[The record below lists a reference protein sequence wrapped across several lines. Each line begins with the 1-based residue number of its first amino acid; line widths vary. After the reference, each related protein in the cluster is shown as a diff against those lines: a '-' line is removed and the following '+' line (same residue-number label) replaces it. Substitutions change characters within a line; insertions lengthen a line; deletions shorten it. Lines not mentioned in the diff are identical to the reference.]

1 MSSQYSSRGKGK
13 SASPMRKVYL
23 TAAVLLLAV
32 YVTSMLTAAP
42 LAKYATNVTG
52 SDTIQVA
59 KFGVETTA
67 GENTSLELNTT
78 STEATY
84 TFSVSNAKDGTLI
97 NEVTTDYDVV
107 VTLPQKIDNVDLTLK
122 NGETSVE
129 GTTSS
134 DGKTYTFENAGRFE
148 PATATTQTLTLT
160 FTLDDE
166 PTDTVTYSDIKI
178 DVNAVQVN

>member
-13 SASPMRKVYL
+13 TASPMRKIYL

-32 YVTSMLTAAP
+32 YITSMLTAAP

-52 SDTIQVA
+52 NDTMQVA
-59 KFGVETTA
+59 KFGVEITA

-78 STEATY
+78 STKATY

-107 VTLPQKIDNVDLTLK
+107 VTLPKKIDNVDLTLK
-122 NGETSVE
+122 NGETSVT
-129 GTTSS
+129 GTLSE
-134 DGKTYTFENAGRFE
+134 DGKTYTFANAGRLV
-148 PATATTQTLTLT
+148 PATATQTLTLT
-160 FTLDDE
+160 FTLNSK
-166 PTDTVTYSDIKI
+166 PTDTVTYDNIKI

>member
-42 LAKYATNVTG
+42 LAKYVSKATGKDV
-52 SDTIQVA
+52 IEVA
-59 KFGVETTA
+59 QFGVETTA
-67 GENTSLELNTT
+67 GEDTALSLVGIND
-78 STEATY
+78 EATY

-107 VTLPQKIDNVDLTLK
+107 VTLPQKIDNVGLTLK
-122 NGETSVE
+122 NGETSVT
-129 GTTSS
+129 GTPSE
-134 DGKTYTFENAGRFE
+134 DGKTYTFANAGRLE

-160 FTLDDE
+160 FTLNSA
-166 PTDTVTYSDIKI
+166 PTTTVTYDNIKI

>member
-13 SASPMRKVYL
+13 TASPMRKVYL

-42 LAKYATNVTG
+42 LAKYVSKATGKDV
-52 SDTIQVA
+52 IEVA
-59 KFGVETTA
+59 QFGVVTTASETTQL
-67 GENTSLELNTT
+67 NLNTT
-78 STEATY
+78 DTEATY
-84 TFSVSNAKDGTLI
+84 TFSVSNAKEGTLI

-107 VTLPQKIDNVDLTLK
+107 VTLPQKIEGVSLTLE

-134 DGKTYTFENAGRFE
+134 DGKTYTFANAGRFE
-148 PATATTQTLTLT
+148 PATAATQTLTLT
-160 FTLDDE
+160 FTLDNE